1 MNTSQKIMT
10 IISVLIFSVMA
21 IFIVIRDYAL
31 IPYYN
36 NLELFSLGLVFF
48 LCFGS
53 LFAVLNTSKVAV
65 EVYYTCFAI
74 SIFLVVSG
82 SFVLLLNDNI
92 KYSSVRSKYSDMNER
107 LLKANPDVIYLSEY
121 AIFKENM
128 DTLNIP
134 ALKQEANRENDLTSV
149 DLFKVKLIDMLMTKS
164 NNVKLNALYAKI
176 MSDKFFSVNEYNA
189 FKLATAEL
197 PDGELKSMLIDIDR
211 RIVKIY

>member
-1 MNTSQKIMT
+1 MNTSQKIMA
-10 IISVLIFSVMA
+10 IIAVLIFSVMA

-53 LFAVLNTSKVAV
+53 LFAVLNTAKVAV
-65 EVYYTCFAI
+65 NVYYTCFAI

-92 KYSSVRSKYSDMNER
+92 KYSSVRSKYADMNER

-149 DLFKVKLIDMLMTKS
+149 DPFKVKLIDMLMAKS
-164 NNVKLNALYAKI
+164 NDVKLNALYAKI

-197 PDGELKSMLIDIDR
+197 PEGELKSMLIDIDR